1 MNSILSFIGNTPM
14 IKIKNNLFVKM
25 EKFNPSGSVKDRP
38 VSYMIKNAIQSGK
51 LSKDKIILDAT
62 SGNTGISIAMIS
74 ATLGYESVLVMP
86 ESMSLERRKIIKAYG
101 AKIILVSGDMDNAI
115 EKAKELSEDERYFYL
130 DQFSNE
136 YNVQS
141 HYETTGKEI
150 WEQTSGR
157 ITHLVVGIGSGGTIT
172 GVAKFLKEKNSKI
185 KIIGVEPRGKIQGLK
200 DLSKNKKPKILDL
213 FSVDGVVLVT
223 DKQAKCKIKELA
235 SMGLFV
241 GQSSGAAYYAAEK
254 ISGGLV
260 VVVFPDGGEKYLS
273 TEMFNS
279 SD

>member
-1 MNSILSFIGNTPM
+1 MSSILDFIGNTPM
-14 IKIKNNLFVKM
+14 VKIGNNFFAKM

-38 VSYMIKNAIQSGK
+38 VSYMINSAIKSGK
-51 LSKDKIILDAT
+51 LTNDKIILDAT

-74 ATLGYESVLVMP
+74 ASLGYESVLVMP
-86 ESMSLERRKIIKAYG
+86 ESMSLERRKIIRAYG
-101 AKIILVSGDMDNAI
+101 AKIVLVSGGMDNAI
-115 EKAKELSEDERYFYL
+115 EKAKELSEDKRYFYL

-172 GVAKFLKEKNSKI
+172 GVAKFLKEKNSEI
-185 KIIGVEPRGKIQGLK
+185 KIIGVEPRGIVQGLK
-200 DLSKNKKPKILDL
+200 DLSKNEKPKILD
-213 FSVDGVVLVT
+213 FSGIYDVVLVT
-223 DKQAKCKIKELA
+223 DKQANIKTKELA
-235 SMGLFV
+235 KMGLFV
-241 GQSSGAAYYAAEK
+241 GQSSGAAYSVAKK
-254 ISGGLV
+254 ILDGLV